1 MWGKEGARLQPC
13 ENNMNNWKKIAI
25 IVGIVVIVGVIVLWT
40 KDNWIGVVNNALKAI
55 QNNIGIDKHVFQ
67 LPT

>member
-1 MWGKEGARLQPC
+1 
-13 ENNMNNWKKIAI
+13 MNNWKKIAI